1 MNHNRFFGQS
11 LDRGKLGAVALSA
24 LLAGSLL
31 TACGSS
37 AADEVP
43 VTVTSTMTASPTT
56 VSTTVTET
64 VTKVSTVTETVTEEP
79 VPAGDI
85 DVSGAGADAL
95 VNENPPVIAGFAAVP
110 EPAPAPAPAP
120 VPAPQQSTYF
130 QNCSAARAA
139 GAAPVYRGNPG
150 YGSHLDRDGD
160 GVGCE

>member
-1 MNHNRFFGQS
+1 MNRHRFSGQFS
-11 LDRGKLGAVALSA
+11 YRGKFGAVAVSA

-31 TACGSS
+31 SACGSS

-43 VTVTSTMTASPTT
+43 ETVTSTVTASPTT
-56 VSTTVTET
+56 VSATVTET
-64 VTKVSTVTETVTEEP
+64 ATEVSTVTETVSEEP

-85 DVSGAGADAL
+85 DVSGAGADAP

-110 EPAPAPAPAP
+110 EPAPAPA
-120 VPAPQQSTYF
+120 PAPQQSTYF

-139 GAAPVYRGNPG
+139 GAAPVYRGSPG